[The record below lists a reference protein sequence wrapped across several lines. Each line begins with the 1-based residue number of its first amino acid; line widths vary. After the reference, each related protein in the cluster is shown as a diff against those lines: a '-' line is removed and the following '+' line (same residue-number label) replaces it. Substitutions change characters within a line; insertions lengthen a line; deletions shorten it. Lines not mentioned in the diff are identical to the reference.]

1 MTQERV
7 INHSEYQRAV
17 ALLSQMVEF
26 DSDVEKQING
36 YIQNCGI
43 CHFFENLE
51 AFELP
56 ANTVIKLQAVR
67 MVLFCLDEAGNK
79 GERDGKVNNA

>member
-7 INHSEYQRAV
+7 INQFEYQRAV
-17 ALLSQMVEF
+17 ALLSEMVEF

-36 YIQNCGI
+36 YIYNCGI

-56 ANTVIKLQAVR
+56 ADTVIKLQVVR
-67 MVLFCLDEAGNK
+67 MVLFGLNESGNK
-79 GERDGKVNNA
+79 GESDGEVNNA